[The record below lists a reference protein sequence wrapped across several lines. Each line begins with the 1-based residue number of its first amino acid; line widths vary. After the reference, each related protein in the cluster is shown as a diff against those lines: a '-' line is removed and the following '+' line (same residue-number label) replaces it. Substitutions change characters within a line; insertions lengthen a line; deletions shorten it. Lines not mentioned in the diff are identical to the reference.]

1 MVHIMKRKG
10 EYIGINIFDKMV
22 LKILEYSISKEKDP
36 RVDKDWFL
44 RVTRM
49 AMEPMGEPKVP
60 LYRTKHDKKN
70 AFKVINGGLSEKRN
84 D

>member
-1 MVHIMKRKG
+1 M
-10 EYIGINIFDKMV
+10 GINIFDRMV
-22 LKILEYSISKEKDP
+22 LKILEYSISREKNP
-36 RVDKDWFL
+36 LVDKDLFL

-60 LYRTKHDKKN
+60 LYRTRHDKKN
-70 AFKVINGGLSEKRN
+70 AFKVINGGLNEKRN